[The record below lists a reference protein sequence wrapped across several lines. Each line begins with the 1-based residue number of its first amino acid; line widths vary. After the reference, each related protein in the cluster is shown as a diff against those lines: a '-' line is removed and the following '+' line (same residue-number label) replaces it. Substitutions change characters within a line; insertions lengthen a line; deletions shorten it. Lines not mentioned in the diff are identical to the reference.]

1 MIIVRIG
8 IQDGEREYTDWNYY
22 QNFNQTDYLE
32 GEITDRE
39 ILSEFWGVAFGDN
52 DYFDKEDPH
61 DESYWYDTSCV
72 WVESVENISENDLE
86 TLKRYLI

>member
-32 GEITDRE
+32 GKITDRE
-39 ILSEFWGVAFGDN
+39 ILSEFWGIDFGDN
-52 DYFDKEDPH
+52 DYYDKNN
-61 DESYWYDTSCV
+61 ESYWYFESV
-72 WVESVENISENDLE
+72 IWVESVENISENDLE